1 MSKEYLMKKISLV
14 LMAALVLALVIGFVG
29 CAKEPANNNNNN
41 NNNNPSPTQTT
52 VSIVGT
58 WKYTGEESFPDT
70 LVFYSSGTFKGFV
83 EGTIAM
89 SGSYVAS
96 NGSVT
101 LSMEME
107 EEENINVA
115 GSYTSTT
122 LTLTYYGRLFTLNKQ

>member
-1 MSKEYLMKKISLV
+1 MKKTSLV

-41 NNNNPSPTQTT
+41 NPSPTQTT

-58 WKYTGEESFPDT
+58 WNYTGEESFPDT

-83 EGTIAM
+83 EGVTAL

-101 LSMEME
+101 LSFEDNG
-107 EEENINVA
+107 ENINVT

-122 LTLTYYGRLFTLNKQ
+122 LTLTYLGRLISLNKQ